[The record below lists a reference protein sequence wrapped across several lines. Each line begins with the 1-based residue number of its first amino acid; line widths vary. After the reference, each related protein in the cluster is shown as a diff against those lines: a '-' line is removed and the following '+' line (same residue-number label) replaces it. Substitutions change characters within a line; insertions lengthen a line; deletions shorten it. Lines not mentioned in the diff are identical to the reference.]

1 MDAAEKSIASM
12 PAILE
17 KLSVLDKWLNTRME
31 QTRAAEARMETKLQQ
46 LARLEGSLSNMIDGL
61 RKQMGDIAPQIASA
75 SLVADQAK
83 EQAAAAVD
91 SVIADAL
98 AHVRQESIRVAH
110 KTAESIE
117 QQIAG
122 KIDDG
127 LKSMSVERMAQLS
140 ADVQLQLVD
149 EADRCRDRA
158 EQTLI
163 IFRQVLA
170 QKVIGLADEARHATE
185 PHLARIGDTR
195 EAVDREINAI
205 LDAAT
210 ETVHQR
216 LANLCKSANNTVE
229 LLEKQLVDRVRMI
242 RPQAMTEIEST
253 QKLIAHRVAGLIEA
267 SRKMVGSVVN
277 ELDQQLDSLSPKA
290 DAVRQEIDE
299 KLADYLREMETEAGT
314 MLGWLEDRI
323 TGRVDDLVDVSR
335 RSMHNELRALDEA
348 RQQLRRPRPAQP
360 TSAAEHPDE
369 PLSLSLYL
377 HRDEPTKPKPAA

>member
-31 QTRAAEARMETKLQQ
+31 QTRAAEARMESKLQQ
-46 LARLEGSLSNMIDGL
+46 LTRLEGSLSTMIDGL
-61 RKQMGDIAPQIASA
+61 RRQMGEIAPQIASA

-110 KTAESIE
+110 QTAESIE

-127 LKSMSVERMAQLS
+127 LRSMSVERMAQLS

-163 IFRQVLA
+163 LFRQVLA
-170 QKVIGLADEARHATE
+170 QQVIHLADEARHAVD
-185 PHLARIGDTR
+185 PHLAKIGDTR
-195 EAVDREINAI
+195 EAVDREVNAI

-210 ETVHQR
+210 ETVQQR
-216 LANLCKSANNTVE
+216 LAHLCKNANNTVE
-229 LLEKQLVDRVRMI
+229 LLEKQLVERVRMI

-267 SRKMVGSVVN
+267 SRKMVGNVVN

-290 DAVRQEIDE
+290 DAVRQELDE
-299 KLADYLREMETEAGT
+299 KLAEYLREMETEAST

-323 TGRVDDLVDVSR
+323 TGRVDDLVDLSR
-335 RSMHNELRALDEA
+335 RSMHNELRALDDA
-348 RQQLRRPRPAQP
+348 AKQLRRPRPVAP
-360 TSAAEHPDE
+360 MPAAEHPGE

-377 HRDEPTKPKPAA
+377 HRDDPTRPKPAA

>member
-46 LARLEGSLSNMIDGL
+46 LTRLEGSLSTMIESL
-61 RKQMGDIAPQIASA
+61 RRQMSDAAPLIASA
-75 SLVADQAK
+75 SQVAEQAK

-91 SVIADAL
+91 AVLADAL

-110 KTAESIE
+110 QTADTIE

-122 KIDDG
+122 RIDAG
-127 LKSMSVERMAQLS
+127 LKSLSVERMAQIS
-140 ADVQLQLVD
+140 ADVQLQLVE
-149 EADRCRDRA
+149 EANRCRDRA
-158 EQTLI
+158 EQTLV

-170 QKVIGLADEARHATE
+170 QQVDRIADEARHAAE

-210 ETVHQR
+210 ETVRQR
-216 LANLCKSANNTVE
+216 LEALSRNAGNTVE
-229 LLEKQLVDRVRMI
+229 LLEKQLVERVRMI

-277 ELDQQLDSLSPKA
+277 ELDQQLDSLAPKA
-290 DAVRQEIDE
+290 DAVRQELDE
-299 KLADYLREMETEAGT
+299 KLADYLRELETEAST

-323 TGRVDDLVDVSR
+323 TGRVDDLVDLSR

-348 RQQLRRPRPAQP
+348 SRQLKRPRPAQP
-360 TSAAEHPDE
+360 MPAAEHPDE

-377 HRDEPTKPKPAA
+377 HRDEPTRPKPAA